1 MTSQLR
7 DWDSRFGLPEGSVNF
22 IDALGQDPLE
32 YWLFVLRVD
41 PCVALSVDSYVDTVN
56 ELYTIA
62 TPASAVTAVASFVR
76 LTLNELGWLDT
87 SHGENVLRYTIA
99 SQEWGRGRWSSC

>member
-7 DWDSRFGLPEGSVNF
+7 DGDSRFGLPEGSVNF
-22 IDALGQDPLE
+22 VDALGQDPLE

-56 ELYTIA
+56 ELFMIA
-62 TPASAVTAVASFVR
+62 TPESSVTAVASFVR
-76 LTLNELGWLDT
+76 LTLSELGWLDT
-87 SHGENVLRYTIA
+87 SHGDNVLRYTVA
-99 SQEWGRGRWSSC
+99 SQEWGRWSPC